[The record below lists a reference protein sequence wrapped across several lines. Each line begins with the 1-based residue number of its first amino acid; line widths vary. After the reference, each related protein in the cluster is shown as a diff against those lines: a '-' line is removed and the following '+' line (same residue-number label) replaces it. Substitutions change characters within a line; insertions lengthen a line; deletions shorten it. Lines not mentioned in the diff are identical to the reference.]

1 MKQELLK
8 NQILYFREE
17 RKKEIEE
24 LQLSRE
30 KGELTEHD
38 YSNALKSRQGA
49 MNALDMN
56 LEDPNLSNKILD
68 DINMWNKAKDSLV
81 INFLDKE
88 DKNLSLFYMISGAA
102 NQLMLLLTVPENP
115 LSACPLNKDILLS
128 QSLLKLNS
136 ELEYAIKNSDKKKI
150 SDIKSDIKI
159 TTILYNKNSETLKNG
174 H

>member
-8 NQILYFREE
+8 NQILYFRAKK
-17 RKKEIEE
+17 KKEIEE
-24 LQLSRE
+24 LLIAKE
-30 KGELTEHD
+30 KGELTEYD
-38 YSNALKSRQGA
+38 YTNAMKSCQGA
-49 MNALDMN
+49 INSLDMN
-56 LEDPNLSNKILD
+56 LEDSNIENKILD
-68 DINMWNKAKDSLV
+68 DINMWHKAKASLK

-88 DKNLSLFYMISGAA
+88 DKILGLFFMVSGAA

-128 QSLLKLNS
+128 ESLIKLNC
-136 ELEYAIKNSDKKKI
+136 ELESAIKNSDKKKI

-159 TTILYNKNSETLKNG
+159 TTGLYNKNLETLKNG